1 LGFRLNLNPKGW
13 YEVATKY
20 HWTTGPISSSL
31 GLDHIMVD
39 VLNNTSIN
47 RSVRINVYDLSVE
60 APILMFTKKVTIK
73 AFSSVNEE
81 VPASESSIWEVQV
94 ITSSKRV
101 RIWVGGQDDAGMN
114 LIGNVVLSS
123 EFQLLFSE

>member
-1 LGFRLNLNPKGW
+1 M
-13 YEVATKY
+13 ATKY

-31 GLDHIMVD
+31 GLDHITMD
-39 VLNNTSIN
+39 VLNNTSST

-73 AFSSVNEE
+73 AFSSVSEE
-81 VPASESSIWEVQV
+81 VSASESTIWEVQL
-94 ITSSKRV
+94 ITDSKRV
-101 RIWVGGQDDAGMN
+101 RSWVGGQDEAGMN

-123 EFQLLFSE
+123 AFQLM